1 MIAEGNLKLSVSHL
15 KGGKLTTKI
24 EAKYYL
30 SSKLLKFTQN
40 IMKQISENL
49 WKDITKKF
57 FLLSNYERWNPAFAY
72 VSVTELNELIFCSFF
87 IHRQMRMREVWSPQK
102 GRNGGPYANQE
113 DSVTW
118 TCMPFFDKKLLEGK
132 LWVLNVS

>member
-57 FLLSNYERWNPAFAY
+57 FLLSNYER
-72 VSVTELNELIFCSFF
+72 
-87 IHRQMRMREVWSPQK
+87 
-102 GRNGGPYANQE
+102 
-113 DSVTW
+113 
-118 TCMPFFDKKLLEGK
+118 
-132 LWVLNVS
+132 